1 VAARQAPTAE
11 RVRVV
16 VTAHLDEGSFVR
28 RLLLIPI
35 ACCLLLVGTA
45 ATAQAKP
52 RWWHHH
58 APAGSIVDVAVKASS
73 ANGPDRNP
81 YDYDLLIA
89 AVTAT
94 GLAPVLADEKK
105 TFTVFAP
112 NDRAF
117 KRLVADLSG
126 TYPASEQA
134 ALDAILA
141 TFSVDQIRN
150 VLLYHVVAGKKLSPL
165 QVLFARSLTM
175 ANGGTVRPRGFTLR
189 DETPALRDPRLVL
202 SGINIQATNGVIHTI
217 NRVLVP
223 ATP

>member
-1 VAARQAPTAE
+1 
-11 RVRVV
+11 
-16 VTAHLDEGSFVR
+16 VR
-28 RLLLIPI
+28 RLVLISI
-35 ACCLLLVGTA
+35 ACCLLTAGTA
-45 ATAQAKP
+45 ASAQAKP
-52 RWWHHH
+52 RWWHH

-94 GLAPVLADEKK
+94 GLAPTLDDESA

-117 KRLVADLSG
+117 VRLVADLSG
-126 TYPASEQA
+126 SYPASEKA

-141 TFSVDQIRN
+141 TFTADQIRN

-175 ANGGTVRPRGFTLR
+175 ANGGTVRPRGVSLR
-189 DETPALRDPRLVL
+189 DETPALRDPRLRL
-202 SGINIQATNGVIHTI
+202 SGLNIRATNGVIHTI
-217 NRVLVP
+217 DRVLVP

>member
-1 VAARQAPTAE
+1 M
-11 RVRVV
+11 
-16 VTAHLDEGSFVR
+16 R

-35 ACCLLLVGTA
+35 ACLVLAGSA
-45 ATAQAKP
+45 ATAQAHP
-52 RWWHHH
+52 RWGHHH
-58 APAGSIVDVAVKASS
+58 APAGSIVDVAVKAST
-73 ANGPDRNP
+73 ANGPDSNP

-94 GLAPVLADEKK
+94 GLAPTLDDESK

-126 TYPASEQA
+126 SYPASEKA

-141 TFSVDQIRN
+141 TFTVDQIRN
-150 VLLYHVVAGKKLSPL
+150 VLLYHVVAGRKLSPL
-165 QVLFARSLTM
+165 QVLFAGRLTM
-175 ANGGTVRPRGFTLR
+175 ANGGTVRPRGLFLR

-202 SGINIQATNGVIHTI
+202 SGINIGATNGVIHTI

>member
-1 VAARQAPTAE
+1 MRQAPTAE
-11 RVRVV
+11 RLRVV
-16 VTAHLDEGSFVR
+16 VTAHLDQGSFVR

-35 ACCLLLVGTA
+35 ACCLLLVGTS

-52 RWWHHH
+52 RWGHHH

-94 GLAPVLADEKK
+94 GLAPTLADESK

-117 KRLVADLSG
+117 ERLVADLSG
-126 TYPASEQA
+126 TYPASEKA

-141 TFSVDQIRN
+141 TFTVDQIRN

>member
-1 VAARQAPTAE
+1 
-11 RVRVV
+11 
-16 VTAHLDEGSFVR
+16 VR
-28 RLLLIPI
+28 RLVLIPI
-35 ACCLLLVGTA
+35 ACCLLIAGTA
-45 ATAQAKP
+45 ASAQAEP
-52 RWWHHH
+52 RWWHH
-58 APAGSIVDVAVKASS
+58 APAGSIVDVAMNASS
-73 ANGPDRNP
+73 ANGPDDNP

-94 GLAPVLADEKK
+94 GLAPTLDDESK

-117 KRLVADLSG
+117 ERLVTDLSG
-126 TYPASEQA
+126 SYPPSEKA

-141 TFSVDQIRN
+141 TFTVDQIRN

-165 QVLFARSLTM
+165 QVLFAGSLTM
-175 ANGGTVRPRGFTLR
+175 ANGGTVRPRGLFVR
-189 DETPALRDPRLVL
+189 DETPALRDPRLL
-202 SGINIQATNGVIHTI
+202 LYRLNIRATNGVIHTI

>member
-1 VAARQAPTAE
+1 M
-11 RVRVV
+11 
-16 VTAHLDEGSFVR
+16 R

-35 ACCLLLVGTA
+35 ACCLLIAGTA
-45 ATAQAKP
+45 ASAQAKP
-52 RWWHHH
+52 RSWHH
-58 APAGSIVDVAVKASS
+58 APAGSIVDVAVSASS
-73 ANGPDRNP
+73 ANGPDSNP

-94 GLAPVLADEKK
+94 GLAPTLEDESK

-126 TYPASEQA
+126 SYPASEKA

-141 TFSVDQIRN
+141 TFTVDQIRN

-165 QVLFARSLTM
+165 QVLFGGSLTM
-175 ANGGTVRPRGFTLR
+175 ANGGTVRPRGLVLR
-189 DETPALRDPRLVL
+189 DETPALRDPRLL
-202 SGINIQATNGVIHTI
+202 IYGLNLKATNGVIHTI

>member
-1 VAARQAPTAE
+1 
-11 RVRVV
+11 
-16 VTAHLDEGSFVR
+16 VR

-58 APAGSIVDVAVKASS
+58 APAGSIVDVAVTASS
-73 ANGPDRNP
+73 PNGPDRNP

-94 GLAPVLADEKK
+94 GLAPTLADDSK

-141 TFSVDQIRN
+141 TFTIDQIRN
-150 VLLYHVVAGKKLSPL
+150 VLRYHVVAGKKLSPL

-175 ANGGTVRPRGFTLR
+175 DNGGTVRPRGLSLR

-202 SGINIQATNGVIHTI
+202 SGINVQATNGVIHTI

-223 ATP
+223 AAP

>member
-1 VAARQAPTAE
+1 M
-11 RVRVV
+11 
-16 VTAHLDEGSFVR
+16 R

-35 ACCLLLVGTA
+35 ACCLLFAGTA
-45 ATAQAKP
+45 ASAQAKP
-52 RWWHHH
+52 RWWHHC
-58 APAGSIVDVAVKASS
+58 AGRFDRRRRRQGVERQRSR
-73 ANGPDRNP
+73 RNP

-94 GLAPVLADEKK
+94 GLAPTLADESK

-141 TFSVDQIRN
+141 TFTVDQIRN

-175 ANGGTVRPRGFTLR
+175 ANGGTVRPRGLSLR
-189 DETPALRDPRLVL
+189 DETPALRDPRLLL
-202 SGINIQATNGVIHTI
+202 SGLNIQATNGVIHTI

>member
-1 VAARQAPTAE
+1 
-11 RVRVV
+11 VRVV

-35 ACCLLLVGTA
+35 ACCLLLVGAA

-52 RWWHHH
+52 RGWHHH

-94 GLAPVLADEKK
+94 GLAPVLADESK

-134 ALDAILA
+134 ALDAITA
-141 TFSVDQIRN
+141 TFSGDQIRN

>member
-1 VAARQAPTAE
+1 
-11 RVRVV
+11 
-16 VTAHLDEGSFVR
+16 VR
-28 RLLLIPI
+28 RLLLTTI
-35 ACCLLLVGTA
+35 ASCLLIAGTA
-45 ATAQAKP
+45 ASAQAKP
-52 RWWHHH
+52 RWWHQ

-73 ANGPDRNP
+73 ADGPDGNP

-94 GLAPVLADEKK
+94 GLAPTLADESK

-126 TYPASEQA
+126 SYPASEQA

-141 TFSVDQIRN
+141 TFTVDQVRN

-165 QVLFARSLTM
+165 QVLLSRSLTM
-175 ANGGTVRPRGFTLR
+175 ANGGTVRPRGLVLR
-189 DETPALRDPRLVL
+189 DETPALRDPRLL
-202 SGINIQATNGVIHTI
+202 LYGLNLKATNGVIHTI
-217 NRVLVP
+217 SRVLVP
-223 ATP
+223 AAP

>member
-1 VAARQAPTAE
+1 MLVA
-11 RVRVV
+11 
-16 VTAHLDEGSFVR
+16 
-28 RLLLIPI
+28 
-35 ACCLLLVGTA
+35 GTA
-45 ATAQAKP
+45 ASAQAKP
-52 RWWHHH
+52 RWWHH

-73 ANGPDRNP
+73 ADGPDSNP

-94 GLAPVLADEKK
+94 GLAPTLADESK

-117 KRLVADLSG
+117 ERLVADLSG
-126 TYPASEQA
+126 SRPASEQA

-141 TFSVDQIRN
+141 TFTVDQVRN

-165 QVLFARSLTM
+165 QVLLSRSLTM
-175 ANGGTVRPRGFTLR
+175 ANGGTVRPRGLVLR
-189 DETPALRDPRLVL
+189 DETPALRDPRLL
-202 SGINIQATNGVIHTI
+202 LYGLNLKATNGVIHTI

-223 ATP
+223 AAP

>member
-1 VAARQAPTAE
+1 M
-11 RVRVV
+11 
-16 VTAHLDEGSFVR
+16 R

-94 GLAPVLADEKK
+94 GLAPTLADESK

-134 ALDAILA
+134 ALDAISA
-141 TFSVDQIRN
+141 TFSGDQIRN

>member
-1 VAARQAPTAE
+1 VPTAE

-94 GLAPVLADEKK
+94 GLAPVLADESK

-134 ALDAILA
+134 ALDAIGK
-141 TFSVDQIRN
+141 TFSGDQIRN
-150 VLLYHVVAGKKLSPL
+150 VLLYHVVAGRKLSPL

-217 NRVLVP
+217 DRVLVP

>member
-1 VAARQAPTAE
+1 M
-11 RVRVV
+11 
-16 VTAHLDEGSFVR
+16 R

-94 GLAPVLADEKK
+94 GLAPTLADESK

-141 TFSVDQIRN
+141 TFTVDQIRN
-150 VLLYHVVAGKKLSPL
+150 VLLYHVVAG
-165 QVLFARSLTM
+165 QEAVA
-175 ANGGTVRPRGFTLR
+175 AAGAVRPLADDGQRRHGPPARPHPPRR
-189 DETPALRDPRLVL
+189 DARAARPAPGALRASTSRRP
-202 SGINIQATNGVIHTI
+202 TE
-217 NRVLVP
+217 
-223 ATP
+223 

>member
-1 VAARQAPTAE
+1 MA
-11 RVRVV
+11 
-16 VTAHLDEGSFVR
+16 GM
-28 RLLLIPI
+28 
-35 ACCLLLVGTA
+35 A

-52 RWWHHH
+52 RWWHH

-94 GLAPVLADEKK
+94 GLAPTLDDESA

-117 KRLVADLSG
+117 QRLVADLSG
-126 TYPASEQA
+126 SYPTSEQA

-141 TFSVDQIRN
+141 TFTVDQIRN
-150 VLLYHVVAGKKLSPL
+150 VLLYHVVAKQKLSPL

-175 ANGGTVRPRGFTLR
+175 ANGGTVRPRGLSLR
-189 DETPALRDPRLVL
+189 DETPALRDPHLL
-202 SGINIQATNGVIHTI
+202 LFGLNIRATNGVIHTI
-217 NRVLVP
+217 SRVLVP
-223 ATP
+223 AAP